1 VGGVIIA
8 LAFMVLDEAAA
19 EMVGVSGGA
28 SRLQSFEKR
37 YLSSLVRRQKKEKKN
52 KKNQRM
58 QTSKGSVFFFLLFK
72 KFCQQGRSAIIHKS
86 NEPNLATAHTVK

>member
-19 EMVGVSGGA
+19 EMVGVGGGA

-37 YLSSLVRRQKKEKKN
+37 YLSSLVRRKKKREKK
-52 KKNQRM
+52 KKKTKECKIIRQR
-58 QTSKGSVFFFLLFK
+58 FFFSFFSK
-72 KFCQQGRSAIIHKS
+72 KFVNKVDRRSFTRVMSQIWLQIMQ
-86 NEPNLATAHTVK
+86 